1 MNNRIL
7 TTLPLLLSWEISS
20 SIMLQE
26 SYMVVAA
33 FSPSASSVFCTT
45 TKAAAARPNQ
55 ALKTASAMRMNVDNN
70 ADDKLAN
77 TNQQQRQQR
86 QWKKRLALKN
96 FGGRAS
102 RGRKE
107 AATPSM
113 ISKNKNDT
121 ASRGGSNALWKLL
134 APLAGLVLILRL
146 LFGGGG
152 GSGKSNFY
160 YYQSSSYESSVVT
173 GDGRVDTAR
182 KKSIRSNIPGLIIE
196 KSGSDDGRRAS
207 SSSSSSSS
215 IRLLEQER
223 VPSADFDD
231 ALDREIEYIFR
242 QERRMMDDFFY

>member
-1 MNNRIL
+1 
-7 TTLPLLLSWEISS
+7 
-20 SIMLQE
+20 
-26 SYMVVAA
+26 
-33 FSPSASSVFCTT
+33 
-45 TKAAAARPNQ
+45 
-55 ALKTASAMRMNVDNN
+55 
-70 ADDKLAN
+70 
-77 TNQQQRQQR
+77 
-86 QWKKRLALKN
+86 
-96 FGGRAS
+96 
-102 RGRKE
+102 
-107 AATPSM
+107 M

-134 APLAGLVLILRL
+134 APLAGLALILRL

-152 GSGKSNFY
+152 GSGNSNFY

-215 IRLLEQER
+215 SIRLLEQER